1 MDGFVSWVVRH
12 RIVIGVVLFG
22 LGLGTSVL
30 LAFGASSADP
40 PDGAQSALLVII
52 SGLFNV
58 GGAWA
63 VSRRPG
69 GPNLTG
75 SQVAVR
81 HLAKITTDVGK
92 LAQFADEAFE
102 GRPAGKNRE
111 DVGQLSWK
119 LSDIESRLITNL
131 EDWAKVYPDL
141 IENGPSD
148 ASGQEPEEQ

>member
-1 MDGFVSWVVRH
+1 MDGLVEWVVRH
-12 RIVIGVVLFG
+12 RIVIGIWLFG
-22 LGLGTSVL
+22 LGIGASAL
-30 LAFGASSADP
+30 LAFGAASADP

-52 SGLFNV
+52 GGLFNV

-75 SQVAVR
+75 SRVVVR

-92 LAQFADEAFE
+92 LAQFADTAFE
-102 GRPAGKNRE
+102 SRPAGKGRE

-141 IENGPSD
+141 VEDGPED
-148 ASGQEPEEQ
+148 ASGEEPEKR

>member
-1 MDGFVSWVVRH
+1 MDGFVGSVVRH

-22 LGLGTSVL
+22 LGLGASVA
-30 LAFGASSADP
+30 LAFGASSTDP

-52 SGLFNV
+52 GGLFNV

-69 GPNLTG
+69 APNLTG
-75 SQVAVR
+75 SRVVVR

-92 LAQFADEAFE
+92 LANFADTAFE
-102 GRPAGKNRE
+102 TRPAGKGRE

-141 IENGPSD
+141 IGDGPDDANGE
-148 ASGQEPEEQ
+148 EPEER

>member
-1 MDGFVSWVVRH
+1 MDGFVGRVEKH
-12 RIVIGVVLFG
+12 RIVIGVVLFA
-22 LGLGTSVL
+22 LGLGASAL

-52 SGLFNV
+52 GGLFNV

-75 SQVAVR
+75 SRVVVR

-92 LAQFADEAFE
+92 LAKLADTAFE
-102 GRPAGKNRE
+102 SRAAGRGRE

-141 IENGPSD
+141 IEDGPDDANGE
-148 ASGQEPEEQ
+148 EPEER

>member
-1 MDGFVSWVVRH
+1 MDRFVAWVVQH

-22 LGLGTSVL
+22 PGIGASGL
-30 LAFGASSADP
+30 LAFGASSGNP

-52 SGLFNV
+52 GALFNV

-75 SQVAVR
+75 SRVVVR
-81 HLAKITTDVGK
+81 HLAKITTDVGI
-92 LAQFADEAFE
+92 LAGLADTAFE
-102 GRPAGKNRE
+102 GRPAGKGRE
-111 DVGQLSWK
+111 DIGRLSWK
-119 LSDIESRLITNL
+119 LSDVESRLVTNL

-141 IENGPSD
+141 IGDEPDNAAGENS
-148 ASGQEPEEQ
+148 EER